1 MHKKGKSIWED
12 TVTLPH
18 FPKLEQDIKV
28 DVVVIGG
35 GLCGILTAY
44 QLTQEGLDVV
54 VVEKNRIAS
63 GITKNTT
70 AVITAQHDVLYRD
83 RIQKEG
89 FEKAKLYVEANLKA
103 LDAYQKL
110 SESYD
115 FDFEEKPSYIYS
127 TQDEKRIQEEV
138 EALQQLGINAEL
150 VHQIDLPFDIQAAV
164 CFPHQAQMNPLLLI
178 QHLIKHLRIFE
189 DTEVIKVSKHKVT
202 TTHHSIFAK
211 QIIITTHYPFIN
223 RLGLYYAKLF
233 QNRSYVIAVKTK
245 DNIHGTYIDLE
256 TGGLYFRNYQ
266 DYLLIGGND
275 RPTADKG
282 CCFHNLI
289 HFAKK
294 HYPDCSI
301 DYEWGN
307 QDCMTL
313 DDRPYIGTYSTLYQH
328 IYVAT
333 GFNLWGMTQSMI
345 AAQLLTD
352 LILERENPYQALYNP
367 HRNMIQK
374 QLFINLGNYAKHV
387 LKWRKKRCPHLGS
400 ELVWNEEE
408 QSWDCPCHG
417 SRFDESGD
425 IIDNPAVK
433 PLDV

>member
-12 TVTLPH
+12 TVELPS
-18 FPKLEQDIKV
+18 FPTLEQDIEA
-28 DVVVIGG
+28 DVVVVGG

-44 QLTQEGLDVV
+44 RLMSEGLDVV
-54 VVEKNRIAS
+54 LVEKNRIAS

-70 AVITAQHDVLYRD
+70 AVITAQHDVLYSE

-89 FEKAKLYVEANLKA
+89 FVKAKQYLEANLKA
-103 LDAYQKL
+103 LSEYKTL
-110 SESYD
+110 SQSYA

-127 TQDEKRIQEEV
+127 TQDEKTIQDEV
-138 EALQQLGINAEL
+138 KALQQLGVDAQL
-150 VHQIDLPFDIQAAV
+150 VHQVDLPFDIQAAV

-178 QHLIKHLRIFE
+178 QHLVKHLRIFE
-189 DTEVIKVSKHKVT
+189 HTEVIKVSKNKVIT
-202 TTHHSIFAK
+202 AQHCISAK
-211 QIIITTHYPFIN
+211 HIVITTHYPFIN

-233 QNRSYVIAVKTK
+233 QNRSYVIAIKNK
-245 DNIHGTYIDLE
+245 ENIHGTYINLE
-256 TGGLYFRNYQ
+256 TSGFYFRNYQ
-266 DYLLIGGND
+266 NYLLIGGND
-275 RPTADKG
+275 RQTAGKG
-282 CCFHNLI
+282 CCFQNLI
-289 HFAKK
+289 RFAQE
-294 HYPDCSI
+294 HYPQCDI
-301 DYEWGN
+301 EYQWGN

-313 DDRPYIGTYSTLYQH
+313 DDRPYIGTYSTLHKH

-345 AAQLLTD
+345 SAQLLTD
-352 LILERENPYQALYNP
+352 LILKRENPYQALYNP

-400 ELVWNEEE
+400 ELVWNKEE

-417 SRFDESGD
+417 SRFDKSGD

-433 PLDV
+433 PLDI